1 MSGADPITEANRVSE
16 VWLHEI
22 AVLATLKRGAA
33 RAEVAYRIARA
44 EAFDAAKGSV
54 AARNMQVDKVT
65 ASASLLRFDTAD
77 DVDVQVEKLRRIRSL
92 AELKRSEISTD
103 RTLSGMGT

>member
-1 MSGADPITEANRVSE
+1 MADSITQANNVHTL
-16 VWLHEI
+16 WLQEI
-22 AVLATLKRGAA
+22 NALEGLKRKAS

-44 EAFDAAKGSV
+44 VAFDDAKGSV
-54 AARNMQVDKVT
+54 ASRNMQADKVT
-65 ASASLLRFDTAD
+65 AGASQLRYDTAD

-92 AELKRSEISTD
+92 AELKRSEVVND

>member
-1 MSGADPITEANRVSE
+1 MSDSITQANNVHA
-16 VWLHEI
+16 VWLSEI
-22 AVLATLKRGAA
+22 GVLADMKRRAS

-44 EAFDAAKGSV
+44 EAFDDAKGSV
-54 AARNMQVDKVT
+54 ASRNLQADKVT
-65 ASASLLRFDTAD
+65 AGASQLRYDAAD

-92 AELKRSEISTD
+92 AELKRSEVVND